1 MRVLVSLFMFLTIS
15 VSAQVKKPEYVIIAN
30 NKIISESEVNSLGE
44 KGYVKSMS
52 KGVTDQERNKYA
64 ELLGD
69 KIGDKEFIIIID
81 LFTDEEVKANQ
92 AKTKVP
98 VAHVVEKANE
108 FKLNPNDKAADFNV
122 NMLDGTS
129 IQLSDLKG
137 KVVLL
142 NFWATWCAP
151 CLMEFYEMPSK
162 ILDPLKHENFV
173 FIPVSIGEKEALV
186 QKRMDKFKK
195 DGISFNVGL
204 DKEKVIWDKYATG
217 GIPKNIIIDK
227 EGVIRYVSSGNDK
240 DSLDKILNEIK
251 GLL

>member
-52 KGVTDQERNKYA
+52 KGVTDQERKKYA

-92 AKTKVP
+92 VKTKVP
-98 VAHVVEKANE
+98 VAHVVEKVNE
-108 FKLNPNDKAADFNV
+108 FKLNPNDKAADFKV
-122 NMLDGTS
+122 KMLDRTS
-129 IQLSDLKG
+129 IQLADLKG

-162 ILDPLKHENFV
+162 ILEPLKHENFV
-173 FIPVSIGEKEALV
+173 FIPVSIGEKEGLV

-204 DKEKVIWDKYATG
+204 DKDKAIWDKYATG

-240 DSLDKILNEIK
+240 DSVDKILNEIK